1 MDGPIE
7 EQVNFAFPD
16 HFEINY
22 KDVYEFLS
30 LYTKNNP
37 TNLTEMSNNSPILS
51 SLEKKSEII
60 ENEDNEPNDNELK
73 EIIDN
78 SYNPNDSTS
87 LTKIPNIHLIFPS
100 PSPEKETEKE
110 IKETNKENDSLLSK
124 KRKRKSHD
132 KFDKDNIKRKV
143 QVNYLKFLVE
153 FVNKIILKIF
163 DKFNKNNILDIK
175 SKKKIE
181 NYQFKSLNYDFSKK
195 IDSSSFNKY
204 KSKKISEIFKENTS
218 PKYKKYNNVDVYDN
232 IIQINKELNNI
243 LNKPY
248 LEFFEAFYQKQNFLN
263 LKKYGFDLD
272 IYLDDIKRFQEFT
285 EEQKEKTNENF
296 ELYLKRI
303 EECINSDFISNK
315 FFFLIKK

>member
-51 SLEKKSEII
+51 SLEKKSELI
-60 ENEDNEPNDNELK
+60 ENEDNEPNDNEIEEKRGNL
-73 EIIDN
+73 
-78 SYNPNDSTS
+78 YNQSNYTS
-87 LTKIPNIHLIFPS
+87 LTEIPNIHLILSFP
-100 PSPEKETEKE
+100 ENETEKAT
-110 IKETNKENDSLLSK
+110 KETNKENDSLLSK
-124 KRKRKSHD
+124 KRKRKIHD

-163 DKFNKNNILDIK
+163 DKFNKNNIIEIK
-175 SKKKIE
+175 SKKQIE

-195 IDSSSFNKY
+195 IDSFSFNKY
-204 KSKKISEIFKENTS
+204 KSKKISEILKENTS

-232 IIQINKELNNI
+232 IIHINKKLNNI

-296 ELYLKRI
+296 EIYLKRI

>member
-30 LYTKNNP
+30 LYNKNNP

-51 SLEKKSEII
+51 SLEKKSELI
-60 ENEDNEPNDNELK
+60 ENEDNEPNDNEIEEKRGNL
-73 EIIDN
+73 
-78 SYNPNDSTS
+78 YNQSNYTS
-87 LTKIPNIHLIFPS
+87 LTEIPNIHLILSFPGN
-100 PSPEKETEKE
+100 ETEKAT
-110 IKETNKENDSLLSK
+110 KETNKENDSLLSK
-124 KRKRKSHD
+124 KRKRKIHD

-195 IDSSSFNKY
+195 IDSFSFNKY
-204 KSKKISEIFKENTS
+204 KSKKISEILKENTS

-232 IIQINKELNNI
+232 IIHINKKLNNI

-296 ELYLKRI
+296 EIYLKRI

>member
-51 SLEKKSEII
+51 SLEKKSELI
-60 ENEDNEPNDNELK
+60 ENEDNEPNDNEIEEKRGNL
-73 EIIDN
+73 
-78 SYNPNDSTS
+78 YNQSNYTS
-87 LTKIPNIHLIFPS
+87 LTEIPNIHLILSFP
-100 PSPEKETEKE
+100 ENETEKAT
-110 IKETNKENDSLLSK
+110 KETNKENDSLLSK
-124 KRKRKSHD
+124 KRKRKIHD

-163 DKFNKNNILDIK
+163 DKFNKNNIIEIK
-175 SKKKIE
+175 SKKQIE

-195 IDSSSFNKY
+195 IDSFSFNKY
-204 KSKKISEIFKENTS
+204 KSKKISEILKENTS

-232 IIQINKELNNI
+232 IIHINKKLNNI

>member
-30 LYTKNNP
+30 LYNKNNP

-51 SLEKKSEII
+51 SLEKKSELI
-60 ENEDNEPNDNELK
+60 ENEDNEPNDNEIEEKRGNL
-73 EIIDN
+73 
-78 SYNPNDSTS
+78 YNQSNYTS
-87 LTKIPNIHLIFPS
+87 LTEIPNIHLILSFP
-100 PSPEKETEKE
+100 ENETEKAT
-110 IKETNKENDSLLSK
+110 KETNKENDSLLSK
-124 KRKRKSHD
+124 KRKRKIHD

-195 IDSSSFNKY
+195 IDSFSFNKY
-204 KSKKISEIFKENTS
+204 KSKKISEILKENTS

-232 IIQINKELNNI
+232 IIHINKKLNNI

>member
-51 SLEKKSEII
+51 SLEKKSELI
-60 ENEDNEPNDNELK
+60 ENEDNEPNDNETEEKRGNL
-73 EIIDN
+73 
-78 SYNPNDSTS
+78 YNQSNYTS
-87 LTKIPNIHLIFPS
+87 LTEIPNIHLILSFP
-100 PSPEKETEKE
+100 ENETEKE
-110 IKETNKENDSLLSK
+110 TKETNKENDSLLSK
-124 KRKRKSHD
+124 KRKRKIHD

-195 IDSSSFNKY
+195 IDSFSFNKY
-204 KSKKISEIFKENTS
+204 KSKKISEILKENTS

-232 IIQINKELNNI
+232 IIHINKKLNNI

-272 IYLDDIKRFQEFT
+272 IYLDDIKRFQEFS

-296 ELYLKRI
+296 EVYLKRI

>member
-51 SLEKKSEII
+51 SLEKKSELI
-60 ENEDNEPNDNELK
+60 ENEDNEPNDNETEEKRGNL
-73 EIIDN
+73 
-78 SYNPNDSTS
+78 YNQSNYTS
-87 LTKIPNIHLIFPS
+87 LTEIPNIHLILSFP
-100 PSPEKETEKE
+100 ENETEKE
-110 IKETNKENDSLLSK
+110 TKETNKENDSLLSK
-124 KRKRKSHD
+124 KRKRKIHD

-163 DKFNKNNILDIK
+163 DKFNKNNIIEIK
-175 SKKKIE
+175 SKKQIE

-195 IDSSSFNKY
+195 IDSFSFNKY
-204 KSKKISEIFKENTS
+204 KSKKISEILKENTS

-232 IIQINKELNNI
+232 IIHINKKLNNI

>member
-30 LYTKNNP
+30 LYNKNNP

-51 SLEKKSEII
+51 SLEKKSELI
-60 ENEDNEPNDNELK
+60 ENEDNEPNDNEIEEKRGNL
-73 EIIDN
+73 
-78 SYNPNDSTS
+78 YNQSNYTS
-87 LTKIPNIHLIFPS
+87 LTEIPNIHLILSFP
-100 PSPEKETEKE
+100 ENETEKAT
-110 IKETNKENDSLLSK
+110 KETNKENDSLLSK
-124 KRKRKSHD
+124 KRKRKIHD

-195 IDSSSFNKY
+195 IDSFSFNKY
-204 KSKKISEIFKENTS
+204 KSKKISEILKENTS

-232 IIQINKELNNI
+232 IIHINKKLNNI

-285 EEQKEKTNENF
+285 EEQKEKTHENF
-296 ELYLKRI
+296 EFYLKRI

>member
-51 SLEKKSEII
+51 SLEKKSELI
-60 ENEDNEPNDNELK
+60 ENEDNEPNDNEIEEKRGNL
-73 EIIDN
+73 
-78 SYNPNDSTS
+78 YNQSNYTS
-87 LTKIPNIHLIFPS
+87 LTEIPNIHLILSFP
-100 PSPEKETEKE
+100 ENETEKE
-110 IKETNKENDSLLSK
+110 TKETNKENDSLLSK
-124 KRKRKSHD
+124 KRKRKIHD

-163 DKFNKNNILDIK
+163 DKFNKNNIIDIK
-175 SKKKIE
+175 SKKQIE
-181 NYQFKSLNYDFSKK
+181 KYQFKSLNYDFSKK
-195 IDSSSFNKY
+195 IDSFSFNKY
-204 KSKKISEIFKENTS
+204 KSKKISEILKENTS

-232 IIQINKELNNI
+232 IIHINKKLNNI

>member
-51 SLEKKSEII
+51 SLEKKSELI
-60 ENEDNEPNDNELK
+60 ENEDNEPNDNETEEKRGNL
-73 EIIDN
+73 
-78 SYNPNDSTS
+78 YNQSNYTS
-87 LTKIPNIHLIFPS
+87 LTEIPNIHLILSFP
-100 PSPEKETEKE
+100 ENETEKAT
-110 IKETNKENDSLLSK
+110 KETNKENDSLLSK
-124 KRKRKSHD
+124 KRKRKIHD

-195 IDSSSFNKY
+195 IDSFSFNKY
-204 KSKKISEIFKENTS
+204 KSKKISEILKENTS

-232 IIQINKELNNI
+232 IIQINKKLNNI

-272 IYLDDIKRFQEFT
+272 IYLDDIKRFQEFS

>member
-30 LYTKNNP
+30 LYNKNNP

-51 SLEKKSEII
+51 SLEKKSELI
-60 ENEDNEPNDNELK
+60 ENEDNEPNDNEIEEKRGNL
-73 EIIDN
+73 
-78 SYNPNDSTS
+78 YNQSNYTS
-87 LTKIPNIHLIFPS
+87 LTEIPNIHLILSFP
-100 PSPEKETEKE
+100 ENETEKAT
-110 IKETNKENDSLLSK
+110 KETNKENDSLLSK

-195 IDSSSFNKY
+195 IDSFSFNKY
-204 KSKKISEIFKENTS
+204 KSKKISEILKENTS

-232 IIQINKELNNI
+232 IIHINKKLNNI

-272 IYLDDIKRFQEFT
+272 IYLDDIKRFQEFS

-296 ELYLKRI
+296 EIYLKRI
-303 EECINSDFISNK
+303 EECINSDFVSNK

>member
-51 SLEKKSEII
+51 SLEKKSELI
-60 ENEDNEPNDNELK
+60 ENEDNEPNDNEIEEKRGNL
-73 EIIDN
+73 
-78 SYNPNDSTS
+78 YNQSNYTS
-87 LTKIPNIHLIFPS
+87 LTEIPNIHLILSFP
-100 PSPEKETEKE
+100 ENETEKAT
-110 IKETNKENDSLLSK
+110 KETNKENDSLLSK
-124 KRKRKSHD
+124 KRKRKIHD

-163 DKFNKNNILDIK
+163 DKFNKNNIIEIK
-175 SKKKIE
+175 SKKQIE

-195 IDSSSFNKY
+195 IDSFSFNKY
-204 KSKKISEIFKENTS
+204 KSKKISEILKENTS

-232 IIQINKELNNI
+232 IIHINKKLNNI

-296 ELYLKRI
+296 EFYLKRI

>member
-51 SLEKKSEII
+51 SLEKKSELI
-60 ENEDNEPNDNELK
+60 ENEDNEPNDNEIEEKRGNL
-73 EIIDN
+73 
-78 SYNPNDSTS
+78 YNQSNYTS
-87 LTKIPNIHLIFPS
+87 LTEIPNIHLILSFP
-100 PSPEKETEKE
+100 ENETEKAT
-110 IKETNKENDSLLSK
+110 KETNKENDSLLSK

-175 SKKKIE
+175 NKKQIE

-195 IDSSSFNKY
+195 IDSFSFNKY
-204 KSKKISEIFKENTS
+204 KSKKISEILKENTS

-232 IIQINKELNNI
+232 IIQINKKLNNI

-272 IYLDDIKRFQEFT
+272 IYLDDIKRFQEFS

>member
-30 LYTKNNP
+30 LYNKNNP

-51 SLEKKSEII
+51 SLEKKSELI
-60 ENEDNEPNDNELK
+60 ENEDNEPNDNEIEEKRGNL
-73 EIIDN
+73 
-78 SYNPNDSTS
+78 YNQSNYTS
-87 LTKIPNIHLIFPS
+87 LTEIPNIHLILSFP
-100 PSPEKETEKE
+100 ENETEKAT
-110 IKETNKENDSLLSK
+110 KETNKENDSLLSK
-124 KRKRKSHD
+124 KRKRKIHD

-195 IDSSSFNKY
+195 IDSFSFNKY
-204 KSKKISEIFKENTS
+204 KSKKISEILKENTS

-272 IYLDDIKRFQEFT
+272 IYLDDIKRFQEFS

>member
-51 SLEKKSEII
+51 SLEKKSELI
-60 ENEDNEPNDNELK
+60 ENEDNEPNDNEIEEKRGNL
-73 EIIDN
+73 
-78 SYNPNDSTS
+78 YNQSNYTS
-87 LTKIPNIHLIFPS
+87 LTEIPNIHLILSFP
-100 PSPEKETEKE
+100 ENETEKE
-110 IKETNKENDSLLSK
+110 TKETNKENDSLLSK
-124 KRKRKSHD
+124 KRKRKIHD

-195 IDSSSFNKY
+195 IDSFSFNKY
-204 KSKKISEIFKENTS
+204 KSKKISEILKENTS

-232 IIQINKELNNI
+232 IIHINKKLNNI

-272 IYLDDIKRFQEFT
+272 IYLDDIKRFQEFS

-296 ELYLKRI
+296 EFYLKRI

>member
-51 SLEKKSEII
+51 SLEKKSELI
-60 ENEDNEPNDNELK
+60 ENEDNEPNDNEIEEKRGNL
-73 EIIDN
+73 
-78 SYNPNDSTS
+78 YNQSNYTS
-87 LTKIPNIHLIFPS
+87 LTEIPNIHLILSFP
-100 PSPEKETEKE
+100 ENETEKAT
-110 IKETNKENDSLLSK
+110 KETNKENDSLLSK
-124 KRKRKSHD
+124 KRKRKIHD

-195 IDSSSFNKY
+195 IDSFSFNKY
-204 KSKKISEIFKENTS
+204 KSKKISEILKENTS
-218 PKYKKYNNVDVYDN
+218 PKYKKYNDVDVYDN
-232 IIQINKELNNI
+232 IIHINKKLNNI

-296 ELYLKRI
+296 EIYLKRI

>member
-51 SLEKKSEII
+51 SLEKKSELI
-60 ENEDNEPNDNELK
+60 ENEDNEPNDNEIEEKRGNL
-73 EIIDN
+73 
-78 SYNPNDSTS
+78 YNQSNYTS
-87 LTKIPNIHLIFPS
+87 LTEIPNIHLILSFP
-100 PSPEKETEKE
+100 ENETEKAT
-110 IKETNKENDSLLSK
+110 KETNKENDSLLSK
-124 KRKRKSHD
+124 KRKRKIHD

-195 IDSSSFNKY
+195 IDSFSFNKY
-204 KSKKISEIFKENTS
+204 KSKKISEILKENTS

-232 IIQINKELNNI
+232 IIHINKKLNNI

-272 IYLDDIKRFQEFT
+272 IYLDDIKRFQEFS

-296 ELYLKRI
+296 EVYLKRI

>member
-51 SLEKKSEII
+51 SLEKKSELI
-60 ENEDNEPNDNELK
+60 ENEDNEPNDNEIEEKRGNL
-73 EIIDN
+73 
-78 SYNPNDSTS
+78 YNQSNYTS
-87 LTKIPNIHLIFPS
+87 LTEIPNIHLILSFP
-100 PSPEKETEKE
+100 ENETEKAT
-110 IKETNKENDSLLSK
+110 KETNKENDSLLSK
-124 KRKRKSHD
+124 KRKRKIHD

-195 IDSSSFNKY
+195 IDSFSFNKY
-204 KSKKISEIFKENTS
+204 KSKKISEILKENTS

-232 IIQINKELNNI
+232 IIHINKKLNNI

-303 EECINSDFISNK
+303 EDCINSDFISNK

>member
-51 SLEKKSEII
+51 SLEKKSELI
-60 ENEDNEPNDNELK
+60 ENEDNEPNDNEIEEKRGNL
-73 EIIDN
+73 
-78 SYNPNDSTS
+78 YNQSNYTS
-87 LTKIPNIHLIFPS
+87 LTEIPNIHLILSFP
-100 PSPEKETEKE
+100 ENETEKE
-110 IKETNKENDSLLSK
+110 TKETNKENDSLLSK

-163 DKFNKNNILDIK
+163 DKFNKNNIIEIK
-175 SKKKIE
+175 SKKQIE

-195 IDSSSFNKY
+195 IDSFSFNKY
-204 KSKKISEIFKENTS
+204 KSKKISEILKENTS

-232 IIQINKELNNI
+232 IIHINKKLNNI

>member
-51 SLEKKSEII
+51 SLEKKSELI
-60 ENEDNEPNDNELK
+60 ENEDNEPNDNETEEKRGNL
-73 EIIDN
+73 
-78 SYNPNDSTS
+78 YNQSNYTS
-87 LTKIPNIHLIFPS
+87 LTEIPNIHLILSFP
-100 PSPEKETEKE
+100 ENETEKAT
-110 IKETNKENDSLLSK
+110 KETNKENDSLLSK
-124 KRKRKSHD
+124 KRKRKIHD

-195 IDSSSFNKY
+195 IDSFSFNKY
-204 KSKKISEIFKENTS
+204 KSKKISEILKENTS

-248 LEFFEAFYQKQNFLN
+248 LEFFGAFYQKQNFLN

-272 IYLDDIKRFQEFT
+272 IYLDDIKRFQEFS

-296 ELYLKRI
+296 EIYLKRI

>member
-51 SLEKKSEII
+51 SLEKKSELI
-60 ENEDNEPNDNELK
+60 ENEDNEPNDNEIEEKRGNL
-73 EIIDN
+73 
-78 SYNPNDSTS
+78 YNQSNYTS
-87 LTKIPNIHLIFPS
+87 LTEIPNIHLILSFP
-100 PSPEKETEKE
+100 ENETEKAT
-110 IKETNKENDSLLSK
+110 KETNKENDSLLSK
-124 KRKRKSHD
+124 KRKRKIHD

-163 DKFNKNNILDIK
+163 DKFNKNNIIEIK
-175 SKKKIE
+175 SKKQIE

-195 IDSSSFNKY
+195 IDSFSFNKY
-204 KSKKISEIFKENTS
+204 KSKKISEILKENTS

-232 IIQINKELNNI
+232 IIHINKKLNNI

-272 IYLDDIKRFQEFT
+272 IYLDDIKRFQEFS

-296 ELYLKRI
+296 EIYLKRI

>member
-51 SLEKKSEII
+51 SLEKKSELI
-60 ENEDNEPNDNELK
+60 ENEDNEPNDNEIEEKRGNL
-73 EIIDN
+73 
-78 SYNPNDSTS
+78 YNQSNYTS
-87 LTKIPNIHLIFPS
+87 LTEIPNIHLILSFP
-100 PSPEKETEKE
+100 ENETEKAT
-110 IKETNKENDSLLSK
+110 KETNKENDSLLSK

-175 SKKKIE
+175 SKKQIE

-195 IDSSSFNKY
+195 IDSFSFNKY
-204 KSKKISEIFKENTS
+204 KSKKISEILKENTS

-232 IIQINKELNNI
+232 IIHINKKLNNI

-272 IYLDDIKRFQEFT
+272 IYLDDIKRFQEFS

>member
-51 SLEKKSEII
+51 SLEKKSELI
-60 ENEDNEPNDNELK
+60 ENEDNEPNDNEIEEKRGNL
-73 EIIDN
+73 
-78 SYNPNDSTS
+78 YNQSNYTS
-87 LTKIPNIHLIFPS
+87 LTEIPNIHLILSFP
-100 PSPEKETEKE
+100 ENETEKAT
-110 IKETNKENDSLLSK
+110 KETNKENDSLLSK
-124 KRKRKSHD
+124 KRKRKIHD

-195 IDSSSFNKY
+195 IDSFSFNKY
-204 KSKKISEIFKENTS
+204 KSKKISEILKENTS

-232 IIQINKELNNI
+232 IIHINKKLNNI

-296 ELYLKRI
+296 EIYLKRI
-303 EECINSDFISNK
+303 EECINSDFVSNK

>member
-51 SLEKKSEII
+51 SLEKKSELI
-60 ENEDNEPNDNELK
+60 ENEDNEPNDNEIEEKRGNL
-73 EIIDN
+73 
-78 SYNPNDSTS
+78 YNQSNYTS
-87 LTKIPNIHLIFPS
+87 LTEIPNIHLILSFP
-100 PSPEKETEKE
+100 ENETEKAT
-110 IKETNKENDSLLSK
+110 KETNKENDSLLSK

-163 DKFNKNNILDIK
+163 DKFNKNNIIDIK
-175 SKKKIE
+175 SKKQIE
-181 NYQFKSLNYDFSKK
+181 KYQFKSLNYDFSKK
-195 IDSSSFNKY
+195 IDSFSFNKY
-204 KSKKISEIFKENTS
+204 KSKKISEILKENTS

-232 IIQINKELNNI
+232 IIHINKKLNNI

-272 IYLDDIKRFQEFT
+272 IYLDDIKRFQEFS

>member
-51 SLEKKSEII
+51 SLEKKSELI
-60 ENEDNEPNDNELK
+60 ENEDNEPNDNEIEEKRGNL
-73 EIIDN
+73 
-78 SYNPNDSTS
+78 YNQSNYTS
-87 LTKIPNIHLIFPS
+87 LTEIPNIHLILSFP
-100 PSPEKETEKE
+100 ENETEKAT
-110 IKETNKENDSLLSK
+110 KETNKENDSLLSK

-195 IDSSSFNKY
+195 IDSFSFNKY
-204 KSKKISEIFKENTS
+204 KSKKISEILKENTS

-232 IIQINKELNNI
+232 IIHINKKLNNI

>member
-51 SLEKKSEII
+51 SLEKKSELI
-60 ENEDNEPNDNELK
+60 ENEDNEPNDNEIEEKRGNL
-73 EIIDN
+73 
-78 SYNPNDSTS
+78 YNQSNYTS
-87 LTKIPNIHLIFPS
+87 LTEIPNIHLILSFP
-100 PSPEKETEKE
+100 ENETEKAT
-110 IKETNKENDSLLSK
+110 KETNKENDSLLSK
-124 KRKRKSHD
+124 KRKRKIHD

-195 IDSSSFNKY
+195 IDSFSFNKY
-204 KSKKISEIFKENTS
+204 KSKKISEILKENTS

-232 IIQINKELNNI
+232 IIHINKKLNNI

-248 LEFFEAFYQKQNFLN
+248 LEFFEAFYQKQNFFN

-296 ELYLKRI
+296 EIYLKRI

>member
-51 SLEKKSEII
+51 SLEKKSELI
-60 ENEDNEPNDNELK
+60 ENEDNEPNDNEIEEKRGNL
-73 EIIDN
+73 
-78 SYNPNDSTS
+78 YNQSNYTS
-87 LTKIPNIHLIFPS
+87 LTEIPNIHLILSFP
-100 PSPEKETEKE
+100 ENETEKAT
-110 IKETNKENDSLLSK
+110 KETNKENDSLLSK
-124 KRKRKSHD
+124 KRKRKIHD

-163 DKFNKNNILDIK
+163 DKFNKNNIIEIK
-175 SKKKIE
+175 SKKQIE

-195 IDSSSFNKY
+195 IDSFSFNKY
-204 KSKKISEIFKENTS
+204 KSKKIIEILKENTS

-232 IIQINKELNNI
+232 IIQINKKLNNI

>member
-30 LYTKNNP
+30 LYNKNNP

-51 SLEKKSEII
+51 SLEKKSELI
-60 ENEDNEPNDNELK
+60 ENEDNEPNDNEIEEKRGNL
-73 EIIDN
+73 
-78 SYNPNDSTS
+78 YNQSNYTS
-87 LTKIPNIHLIFPS
+87 LTEIPNIHLILSFP
-100 PSPEKETEKE
+100 ENETEKAT
-110 IKETNKENDSLLSK
+110 KETNKENDSLLSK
-124 KRKRKSHD
+124 KRKRKIHD

-195 IDSSSFNKY
+195 IDSFSFNKY
-204 KSKKISEIFKENTS
+204 KSKKISEILKENTS

-232 IIQINKELNNI
+232 IIHINKKLNNI

-303 EECINSDFISNK
+303 EECINSDFVSNK

>member
-51 SLEKKSEII
+51 SLEKKSELI
-60 ENEDNEPNDNELK
+60 ENEDNEPNDNEIEEKRGNL
-73 EIIDN
+73 
-78 SYNPNDSTS
+78 YNQSNYTS
-87 LTKIPNIHLIFPS
+87 LTEIPNIHLILSFP
-100 PSPEKETEKE
+100 ENETEKAT
-110 IKETNKENDSLLSK
+110 KETNKENDSLLSK
-124 KRKRKSHD
+124 KRKRKIHD

-163 DKFNKNNILDIK
+163 DKFNKNNIIEIK
-175 SKKKIE
+175 SKKQIE

-195 IDSSSFNKY
+195 IDSFSFNKY
-204 KSKKISEIFKENTS
+204 KSKKISEILKENTS

-232 IIQINKELNNI
+232 IIHINKKLNNI

-272 IYLDDIKRFQEFT
+272 IYLDDIKRFQEFS

-296 ELYLKRI
+296 EVYLKRI

-315 FFFLIKK
+315 FFFLIKI

>member
-51 SLEKKSEII
+51 SLEKKSELI
-60 ENEDNEPNDNELK
+60 ENEDNEPNDNEIEEKRGNL
-73 EIIDN
+73 
-78 SYNPNDSTS
+78 YNQSNYTS
-87 LTKIPNIHLIFPS
+87 LTEIPNIHLILSFP
-100 PSPEKETEKE
+100 ENETEKAT
-110 IKETNKENDSLLSK
+110 KETNKENDSLLSK
-124 KRKRKSHD
+124 KRKRKIHD

-163 DKFNKNNILDIK
+163 DKFNKNNIIDIK
-175 SKKKIE
+175 SKKQIE
-181 NYQFKSLNYDFSKK
+181 KYQFKSLNYDFSKK
-195 IDSSSFNKY
+195 IDSFSFNKY
-204 KSKKISEIFKENTS
+204 KSKKISEILKENTS

-232 IIQINKELNNI
+232 IIHINKKLNNI

-296 ELYLKRI
+296 EFYLKRI

>member
-51 SLEKKSEII
+51 SLEKKSELI
-60 ENEDNEPNDNELK
+60 ENEDNEPNDNEIEEKRGNL
-73 EIIDN
+73 
-78 SYNPNDSTS
+78 YNQSNYTS
-87 LTKIPNIHLIFPS
+87 LTEIPNIHLILSFP
-100 PSPEKETEKE
+100 ENETEKAT
-110 IKETNKENDSLLSK
+110 KETNKENDSLLSK
-124 KRKRKSHD
+124 KRKRKIHD

-195 IDSSSFNKY
+195 IDSFSFNKY
-204 KSKKISEIFKENTS
+204 KSKKISEILKENTS

-232 IIQINKELNNI
+232 IIHINKKLNNI

>member
-51 SLEKKSEII
+51 SLEKKSELI
-60 ENEDNEPNDNELK
+60 ENEDNEPNDNEIEEKRGNL
-73 EIIDN
+73 
-78 SYNPNDSTS
+78 YNQSNYTS
-87 LTKIPNIHLIFPS
+87 LTEIPNIHLILSFP
-100 PSPEKETEKE
+100 ENETEKAT
-110 IKETNKENDSLLSK
+110 KETNKENDSLLSK

-195 IDSSSFNKY
+195 IDSFSFNKY
-204 KSKKISEIFKENTS
+204 KSKKISEILKENTS

-232 IIQINKELNNI
+232 IIHINKKLNNI

-296 ELYLKRI
+296 EFYLKRI

>member
-51 SLEKKSEII
+51 SLEKKSELI
-60 ENEDNEPNDNELK
+60 ENEDNEPNDNEIEEKRGNL
-73 EIIDN
+73 
-78 SYNPNDSTS
+78 YNQSNYTS
-87 LTKIPNIHLIFPS
+87 LTEIPNIHLILSFP
-100 PSPEKETEKE
+100 ENETEKAT
-110 IKETNKENDSLLSK
+110 KETNKENDSLLSK
-124 KRKRKSHD
+124 KRKRKIHD

-195 IDSSSFNKY
+195 IDSFSFNKY
-204 KSKKISEIFKENTS
+204 KSKKISEILKENTS

-232 IIQINKELNNI
+232 IIHINKKLNNI

-248 LEFFEAFYQKQNFLN
+248 LEFFEAFYQKQNFFN

>member
-1 MDGPIE
+1 M
-7 EQVNFAFPD
+7 
-16 HFEINY
+16 
-22 KDVYEFLS
+22 
-30 LYTKNNP
+30 
-37 TNLTEMSNNSPILS
+37 
-51 SLEKKSEII
+51 
-60 ENEDNEPNDNELK
+60 
-73 EIIDN
+73 
-78 SYNPNDSTS
+78 
-87 LTKIPNIHLIFPS
+87 
-100 PSPEKETEKE
+100 
-110 IKETNKENDSLLSK
+110 
-124 KRKRKSHD
+124 
-132 KFDKDNIKRKV
+132 
-143 QVNYLKFLVE
+143 E

-195 IDSSSFNKY
+195 IDSFSFNKY
-204 KSKKISEIFKENTS
+204 KSKKISEILKENTS

-232 IIQINKELNNI
+232 IIQINKKLNNI

-248 LEFFEAFYQKQNFLN
+248 LEFFEVFYQKQNFLN

-272 IYLDDIKRFQEFT
+272 IYLDDIKRFQEFS

>member
-30 LYTKNNP
+30 LYNKNNP

-51 SLEKKSEII
+51 SLEKKSELI
-60 ENEDNEPNDNELK
+60 ENEDNEPNDNEIEEKRGNL
-73 EIIDN
+73 
-78 SYNPNDSTS
+78 YNQSNYTS
-87 LTKIPNIHLIFPS
+87 LTEIPNIHLILSFP
-100 PSPEKETEKE
+100 ENETEKAT
-110 IKETNKENDSLLSK
+110 KETNKENDSLLSK
-124 KRKRKSHD
+124 KRKRKIHD

-195 IDSSSFNKY
+195 IDSFSFNKY
-204 KSKKISEIFKENTS
+204 KSKKISEILKENTS

-232 IIQINKELNNI
+232 IIHINKKLNNI

-272 IYLDDIKRFQEFT
+272 IYLDDIKRFQEFS

-296 ELYLKRI
+296 EIYLKRI

>member
-1 MDGPIE
+1 MDGPIK

-16 HFEINY
+16 EYETND
-22 KDVYEFLS
+22 KDEYEFPF
-30 LYTKNNP
+30 LYSQNDPKS
-37 TNLTEMSNNSPILS
+37 LTEMSNNSPIS

-87 LTKIPNIHLIFPS
+87 LTKIPNIHLIFL
-100 PSPEKETEKE
+100 SPEKET
-110 IKETNKENDSLLSK
+110 KETNKENDSLLSK
-124 KRKRKSHD
+124 KRKRKIHD

-163 DKFNKNNILDIK
+163 DKFNKNNIIDIK
-175 SKKKIE
+175 SKKQIE
-181 NYQFKSLNYDFSKK
+181 KYQFKSLNYDFSKK
-195 IDSSSFNKY
+195 IDSFSFNKY
-204 KSKKISEIFKENTS
+204 KSKKISEILKENTS

-232 IIQINKELNNI
+232 IIHINKKLNNI

-272 IYLDDIKRFQEFT
+272 IYLDDIKRFQEFS

>member
-1 MDGPIE
+1 MDGPIK

-16 HFEINY
+16 EYETNY
-22 KDVYEFLS
+22 KDEYEFPF
-30 LYTKNNP
+30 LYSQNDPKS
-37 TNLTEMSNNSPILS
+37 LTEMSNNSPILS

-87 LTKIPNIHLIFPS
+87 LTKIPNIHLIFLS
-100 PSPEKETEKE
+100 PGKET
-110 IKETNKENDSLLSK
+110 KETNKENDSLLSK
-124 KRKRKSHD
+124 KRKRKIHD

-163 DKFNKNNILDIK
+163 DKFNKNNIIDIK
-175 SKKKIE
+175 SKKQIE
-181 NYQFKSLNYDFSKK
+181 KYQFKSLNYDFSKK
-195 IDSSSFNKY
+195 IDSFSFNKY

-272 IYLDDIKRFQEFT
+272 IYLDDIKRFQEFS